1 MIVAGLRAVL
11 VANAGINALVDG
23 RVWSKVARQGGAL
36 PHILL
41 HRMSEDHNLTLG
53 PTLDDSAEL
62 IFADIDI
69 DCKANTPEEAA
80 TLAGL
85 VKTLI
90 DDYTGAMGDCTCE
103 AVLLNDVSDDYEEP
117 QNKGEQGRYVTTL
130 DVQIQYRP

>member
-11 VANAGINALVDG
+11 IANTGINTLVSG
-23 RVWSKVARQGGAL
+23 RVWSKVAQQGGAL

-53 PTLDDSAEL
+53 TALADSAEL
-62 IFADIDI
+62 IFADFDI
-69 DCKANTPEEAA
+69 DCKADTPQAAEA
-80 TLAGL
+80 LAAL
-85 VKTLI
+85 VRALI
-90 DDYTGAMGDCTCE
+90 RDYTGAMGDCTCE

-130 DVQIQYRP
+130 EVQIQYRP